1 MSKWHI
7 ALATAGAAVLLVGC
21 SSPVATAP
29 PTATG
34 ASPSAA
40 STAPIAP
47 KVTDPLPA
55 SVFDK
60 HPCDSGLTSA
70 QLKSLFGE
78 VPPARHTDNAAGP
91 GCGWTKES
99 TVAVIDVA
107 WMTGVKGGLSQV
119 YQAQQEAAF
128 HQPTDV
134 DGYPALF
141 YNPTEQPTQMCGL
154 AVAISDTL
162 VFDVSYNA
170 IGSKVSRCDGAKQ
183 IAQDVLANLRATAGR

>member
-1 MSKWHI
+1 MSKRLVVPVVAGV
-7 ALATAGAAVLLVGC
+7 ALLMTAC
-21 SSPVATAP
+21 TSPTPTAP
-29 PTATG
+29 AATTG
-34 ASPSAA
+34 STSSAA
-40 STAPIAP
+40 STEPVAP
-47 KVTDPLPA
+47 KVADPLPA
-55 SVFDK
+55 SAFDK
-60 HPCDSGLTSA
+60 HPCDSGLTPA

-91 GCGWTKES
+91 GCGWTKS
-99 TVAVIDVA
+99 TTHSVIDVA